1 MGMKRTTQKNKETE
15 LVLQED
21 KKNKKILAKLIKREK
36 KKTQM
41 NKIRDEKRKIT
52 TNADV
57 VQRITEVY
65 FGTNIQ
71 VFWKDWKKWMINFY
85 TSMTYQNEINR
96 YK

>member
-1 MGMKRTTQKNKETE
+1 M
-15 LVLQED
+15 VLQED
-21 KKNKKILAKLIKREK
+21 KKGRKILAKLIKRKK

-57 VQRITEVY
+57 IQRTTEVY
-65 FGTNIQ
+65 FGTNIE